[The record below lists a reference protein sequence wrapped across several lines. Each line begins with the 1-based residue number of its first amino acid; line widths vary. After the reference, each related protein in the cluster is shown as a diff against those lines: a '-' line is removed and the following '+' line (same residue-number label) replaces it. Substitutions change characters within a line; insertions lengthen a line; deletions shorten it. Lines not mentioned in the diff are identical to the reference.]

1 MNDEFAMDYY
11 QLNDDSLEWYMISE
25 AEFIDEWFEG
35 IVDEANKDLQEV
47 GYEEIQRIVQNI
59 S

>member
-1 MNDEFAMDYY
+1 MNDKFAMDYY

-35 IVDEANKDLQEV
+35 IVDEANKELQEV

>member
-35 IVDEANKDLQEV
+35 IVDEANKELQEV

>member
-25 AEFIDEWFEG
+25 AEFVDEWFEG
-35 IVDEANKDLQEV
+35 IVDEANKELQEV